1 LVDHKKEQ
9 KMKKAWGLIIEMV
22 FCALVFTACASL
34 ANQGEA
40 SSSTGGKKQKI
51 RTALELLAKAI
62 RANDKP
68 AIDSCIIVS
77 NDGAGAMVKAAM
89 HQNGAI
95 RSLQDAWAAKFFK
108 DPMQFKN
115 LSFVFFPRIDGGF
128 EVLIE
133 KTLENLDDQYIQ
145 VNGNMARV
153 PIRLTR
159 GNVPPAESPVPFEWS
174 AAWIALV
181 KGGAGWKVDMGN
193 TLRVNVVMSF
203 YRGSLPQ
210 SSEQDQKIAAD
221 FENDVTAMLETA
233 AKAIADGRLL
243 IAAEA
248 SVFVEL
254 KTGEVFGKY
263 HLAGINQWFAP
274 AKPASYEVRM

>member
-1 LVDHKKEQ
+1 MFL
-9 KMKKAWGLIIEMV
+9 
-22 FCALVFTACASL
+22 FTLVFMACASL

-40 SSSTGGKKQKI
+40 SLPTDAEKQKI
-51 RTALELLAKAI
+51 RAALELLAKAI

-68 AIDSCIIVS
+68 AIDRCMIVS
-77 NDGAGAMVKAAM
+77 NDGAGAMVRAAM

-108 DPMQFKN
+108 DPMQFKGF
-115 LSFVFFPRIDGGF
+115 SFVFFPRIDGGF

-145 VNGNMARV
+145 VNGNTARV

-159 GNVPPAESPVPFEWS
+159 GNIPPAESPVPLEWR

-181 KGGAGWKVDMGN
+181 KGGGGWKVDMGN
-193 TLRVNVVMSF
+193 TLRVNVVMGF
-203 YRGSLPQ
+203 FRGMLPQ

-221 FENDVTAMLETA
+221 FENDVTAMLETS
-233 AKAIADGRLL
+233 AKAIAGGRLV

-248 SVFVEL
+248 SGFVEQEAG
-254 KTGEVFGKY
+254 KVFGKY
-263 HLAGINQWFAP
+263 HLAGINQWFTP
-274 AKPASYEVRM
+274 AKPASYEAQM